1 MNDKNGLSV
10 PNYDDF
16 GDCSS
21 NNGFVQRYISC
32 QINIS
37 GCWFVV
43 KADMGKQIYWCIFFW
58 NHLFNMLR
66 FSFIQ
71 SLWSRKSFNIYV
83 KDLKKY
89 QTKLDMM

>member
-37 GCWFVV
+37 GC
-43 KADMGKQIYWCIFFW
+43 
-58 NHLFNMLR
+58 
-66 FSFIQ
+66 
-71 SLWSRKSFNIYV
+71 
-83 KDLKKY
+83 
-89 QTKLDMM
+89 